1 MLNQKEA
8 VESAVSVT
16 LPNKTRICSKVA
28 YLSTETETGMPF
40 LCGQDEKREVQV
52 GALEDEMAQLLAEVL
67 FSYLRR
73 QDRKEAIDVQND
85 V

>member
-1 MLNQKEA
+1 MRSDKALVCE
-8 VESAVSVT
+8 
-16 LPNKTRICSKVA
+16 KVA
-28 YLSTETETGMPF
+28 YLSTKTETGMPF